1 MAGEDLLCVK
11 TSYDDAT
18 GDALRSGHPIQHG
31 PAELKRDSG
40 SMLLGA
46 SLLQGSH
53 RGSNRNG
60 DNDGGCD
67 NHNQRIWTSQQ
78 LLCTL

>member
-18 GDALRSGHPIQHG
+18 GDALRSGHPIQHA
-31 PAELKRDSG
+31 PAERKRDSG